1 MTTRDELIAAIEDA
15 KKQTVSTLID
25 IKVLPKTMTDG
36 YGGWWN
42 VGVSEVSETE
52 AVVQAAQERAE
63 KLQDA
68 WKY

>member
-1 MTTRDELIAAIEDA
+1 
-15 KKQTVSTLID
+15 
-25 IKVLPKTMTDG
+25 MTDG
-36 YGGWWN
+36 YGGRWN

-52 AVVQAAQERAE
+52 AVVQAAQERLE